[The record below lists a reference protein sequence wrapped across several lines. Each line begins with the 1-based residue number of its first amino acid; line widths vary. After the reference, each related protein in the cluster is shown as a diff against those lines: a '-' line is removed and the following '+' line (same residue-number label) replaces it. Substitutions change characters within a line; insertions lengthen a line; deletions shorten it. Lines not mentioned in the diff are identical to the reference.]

1 MYDVIIIG
9 SGVSGSAAARELSRY
24 DLKIG
29 VLEKE
34 EDVCCGTSKANSGI
48 VHAGFDAS
56 PGSLMAKMNVRGN
69 RMMEQLAKDLDIPF
83 ERNGSLVLCFAKE
96 ERNRLEKLKE
106 QGEENGVEG
115 LQILSGDE
123 VRRMEPDLSE
133 EVYAALY
140 APTGG
145 IVCPFE
151 LNLAL
156 AENAFENGAEF

>member
-1 MYDVIIIG
+1 
-9 SGVSGSAAARELSRY
+9 
-24 DLKIG
+24 
-29 VLEKE
+29 
-34 EDVCCGTSKANSGI
+34 
-48 VHAGFDAS
+48 
-56 PGSLMAKMNVRGN
+56 MAKMNVQGN

-133 EVYAALY
+133 EVICS
-140 APTGG
+140 P
-145 IVCPFE
+145 VCTDRRYRVSV
-151 LNLAL
+151 
-156 AENAFENGAEF
+156 